1 MLVRRVAPR
10 RSRFTRY
17 VRGLAKVVLILA
29 IAGLCLYFAQKRY
42 GLFDS
47 EINAIDS
54 FVAEANASLSNEAF
68 AGISMGSLAL
78 VLGLC
83 VFPIFVKKFDNKAYL
98 RGLWRGLISAL
109 VFFVSNGLYSLAAR
123 ASRLYLIAALAI
135 VIVASALLVEGISL
149 AVREEYERSF
159 RTDIV
164 ASIASGL
171 LFSVLLK
178 LGQYGYEWIKSLL
191 VAKV

>member
-1 MLVRRVAPR
+1 MRRVAPR

-109 VFFVSNGLYSLAAR
+109 VFFVSNGLYSLAAQ

>member
-1 MLVRRVAPR
+1 M
-10 RSRFTRY
+10 
-17 VRGLAKVVLILA
+17 
-29 IAGLCLYFAQKRY
+29 
-42 GLFDS
+42 
-47 EINAIDS
+47 
-54 FVAEANASLSNEAF
+54 
-68 AGISMGSLAL
+68 
-78 VLGLC
+78 
-83 VFPIFVKKFDNKAYL
+83 
-98 RGLWRGLISAL
+98 
-109 VFFVSNGLYSLAAR
+109 
-123 ASRLYLIAALAI
+123 
-135 VIVASALLVEGISL
+135 IVASALLVEGISL

>member
-109 VFFVSNGLYSLAAR
+109 VFFVSNGLYSLAAQ
-123 ASRLYLIAALAI
+123 ASRLLT
-135 VIVASALLVEGISL
+135 S
-149 AVREEYERSF
+149 
-159 RTDIV
+159 
-164 ASIASGL
+164 
-171 LFSVLLK
+171 
-178 LGQYGYEWIKSLL
+178 
-191 VAKV
+191 

>member
-17 VRGLAKVVLILA
+17 VRGLVKVALILA

-47 EINAIDS
+47 EIAAIDS

-149 AVREEYERSF
+149 AVREEHERSF